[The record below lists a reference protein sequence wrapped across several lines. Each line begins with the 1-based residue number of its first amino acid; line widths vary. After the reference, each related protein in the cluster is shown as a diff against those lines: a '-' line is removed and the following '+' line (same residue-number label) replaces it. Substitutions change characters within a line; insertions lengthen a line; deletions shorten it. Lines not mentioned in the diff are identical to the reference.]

1 MYVCGMLSFFRSSKV
16 KPDLSFIGAD
26 MHSHLLPAL
35 DDGLK
40 TMDETIRFIQQLHS
54 FGYQKFICTPH
65 IIADLHPNGPE
76 TILPRLEEVRA
87 ALKAHH
93 VPVQID
99 AAAEYMVD
107 IDFEN
112 SIRNGDR
119 LLTVGD
125 KNILI
130 EMSYIA
136 PSPNI
141 EQVIFELNMKG
152 LKPIVAHPERYVYYH
167 NSFDKYQRLIDLGAV
182 LQVNLLSL
190 LGYYGKNVKLVA
202 EKLIKQKMIQFAG
215 TDMHHTNHLN
225 GLQELASKK
234 DFYKLIAEAELL
246 NKTLL

>member
-1 MYVCGMLSFFRSSKV
+1 MFSFFRSSKTE
-16 KPDLSFIGAD
+16 PDLSFIGAD

-40 TMDETIRFIQQLHS
+40 TMDDTIHFIQQLHAM
-54 FGYQKFICTPH
+54 GYQKFICTPH
-65 IIADLHPNGPE
+65 IIADLHPNSPA
-76 TILPRLEEVRA
+76 TILPRLEEVRQ
-87 ALKAHH
+87 ALKEHN

-112 SIRNGDR
+112 SIRNGDQ
-119 LLTVGD
+119 LLTLGD
-125 KNILI
+125 KHILI

-136 PSPNI
+136 PSPNM
-141 EQVIFELNMKG
+141 EQVIFDLNMRG
-152 LKPIVAHPERYVYYH
+152 LKPIIAHPERYLYYH
-167 NSFDKYQRLIDLGAV
+167 NDFDKYQRFIDLGAM

-190 LGYYGKNVKLVA
+190 LGYYGKNVKVIA
-202 EKLIKQKMIQFAG
+202 EKLIKQKMIRFAG

-225 GLQELASKK
+225 ALRELASRK
-234 DFYKLIAEAELL
+234 DFYRLIAEIELH

>member
-1 MYVCGMLSFFRSSKV
+1 MFSFFRSSKAE
-16 KPDLSFIGAD
+16 PDLSFIGAD

-40 TMDETIRFIQQLHS
+40 TMDETVHFIQQLHGL
-54 FGYQKFICTPH
+54 GYKKFICTPH
-65 IIADLHPNGPE
+65 IISDLHPNSPD
-76 TILPRLEEVRA
+76 TILPRLEEVKK
-87 ALKAHH
+87 ALKEQA

-112 SIRNGDR
+112 NIKSGQR
-119 LLTVGD
+119 LLTVGE
-125 KNILI
+125 KHILI

-152 LKPIVAHPERYVYYH
+152 LKPIIAHPERYLYYH
-167 NSFDKYQRLIDLGAV
+167 NEFEKYQRLIDLGAV
-182 LQVNLLSL
+182 LQINLLSL
-190 LGYYGKNVKLVA
+190 SGYYGKGVKITA
-202 EKLIKQKMIQFAG
+202 EKLIKEKMIQFAG

-225 GLQELASKK
+225 ALKALACKK
-234 DFYKLIAEAELL
+234 DFYKTIADIEFL

>member
-1 MYVCGMLSFFRSSKV
+1 MFSFFHSSKAE
-16 KPDLSFIGAD
+16 PDLSFIGAD

-40 TMDETIRFIQQLHS
+40 TMDDTINFIRQLHS
-54 FGYQKFICTPH
+54 LGYQKFICTPH
-65 IIADLHPNGPE
+65 IITDLYPNSPA
-76 TILPRLEEVRA
+76 TILPRLEEVRN
-87 ALKAHH
+87 ALKEQNI
-93 VPVQID
+93 PVQIE

-107 IDFEN
+107 MDFED
-112 SIRNGDR
+112 SIRNGDQ
-119 LLTVGD
+119 LLTIGD

-136 PSPNI
+136 PSPNM

-152 LKPIVAHPERYVYYH
+152 LKPIIAHPERYLYYH
-167 NSFDKYQRLIDLGAV
+167 NNFERYQRFIDLGAV
-182 LQVNLLSL
+182 LQINLLSL
-190 LGYYGKNVKLVA
+190 LGYYGKNVKVVA

-225 GLQELASKK
+225 ALLELARKR
-234 DFYKLIAEAELL
+234 DFYKLIAEADLL